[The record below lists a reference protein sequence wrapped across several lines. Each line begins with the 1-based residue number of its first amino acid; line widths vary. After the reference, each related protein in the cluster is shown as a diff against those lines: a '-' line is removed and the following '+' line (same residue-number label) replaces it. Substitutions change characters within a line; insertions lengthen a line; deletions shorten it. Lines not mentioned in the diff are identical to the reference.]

1 MIKWEGQLFAVDLH
15 ENFIDEKGISIS
27 SMLPLQSS
35 SVQSAELD
43 APQPNRLTAD
53 GNSTLG

>member
-1 MIKWEGQLFAVDLH
+1 LKPFAVDLH

-27 SMLPLQSS
+27 SMLPLQIS
-35 SVQSAELD
+35 SVKSAELD
-43 APQPNRLTAD
+43 APQPDRLTAV